1 MKTDISKLQTSIE
14 KRIYVSPT
22 VDLYSIQAE
31 NIICQSPGAGGS
43 EGVEEE
49 DLAPNFFDFDFF
61 KFGF

>member
-1 MKTDISKLQTSIE
+1 MKKKLF
-14 KRIYVSPT
+14 KRIYTEPR
-22 VDLYSIQAE
+22 VDFYSIQAE